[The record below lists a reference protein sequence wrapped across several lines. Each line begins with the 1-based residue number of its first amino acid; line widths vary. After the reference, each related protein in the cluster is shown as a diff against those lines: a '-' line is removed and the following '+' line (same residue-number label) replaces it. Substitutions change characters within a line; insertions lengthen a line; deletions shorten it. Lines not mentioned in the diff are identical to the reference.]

1 MGNLGKEKRR
11 IILVPEPV
19 PAEAPVK
26 EDPVPEAEPVAPVA
40 EPVPA

>member
-1 MGNLGKEKRR
+1 MGDIGKERKK
-11 IILVPEPV
+11 IILVPVPV

-26 EDPVPEAEPVAPVA
+26 EDPVPTVAPAVP